1 METQNGYKKMVLRVS
16 AGVGMDRNEFVL
28 VPADMTEE
36 ELSDYAW
43 QEALEQ
49 GQSYGLEPD
58 SHREFYSE
66 EDCPDDDSFT
76 GDIEG
81 WFEDYDPELH
91 DGLRIGG
98 DQSWIKI

>member
-1 METQNGYKKMVLRVS
+1 METPDGFKKMVLRVS
-16 AGVGMDRNEFVL
+16 AGVGMDRNEFML
-28 VPADMTEE
+28 VPINITEE
-36 ELSDYAW
+36 ELGDYAW

-58 SHREFYSE
+58 THREFYSE
-66 EDCPDDDSFT
+66 EDCPDDESFT

-81 WFEDYDPELH
+81 WFEPYDPDEH

-98 DQSWIKI
+98 DTTWREL

>member
-1 METQNGYKKMVLRVS
+1 METPNGYKKMVLRVS

-28 VPADMTEE
+28 VPVDMTEA

-43 QEALEQ
+43 QEALDWA
-49 GQSYGLEPD
+49 QSYGLEPD

-66 EDCPDDDSFT
+66 ENCPDDESFT
-76 GDIEG
+76 DDIDG

-91 DGLRIGG
+91 DGLRIGD
-98 DQSWIKI
+98 DQSWREI